1 MYMLKSRRLGVR
13 CEREDKIFQEKN
25 DGGLKR
31 SSYFLLGSMNAVEHA
46 MQAGISTVSGC
57 ISAAAAAGAR
67 TGRII
72 DAVAVLEAISVKNV
86 TTKQRTI
93 RKGIRLRFCYVRK
106 KK

>member
-1 MYMLKSRRLGVR
+1 
-13 CEREDKIFQEKN
+13 
-25 DGGLKR
+25 
-31 SSYFLLGSMNAVEHA
+31 MNAVEHA
-46 MQAGISTVSGC
+46 RQAGISNASGC